1 MTCEHPAGSRTIEGN
16 FCNVSGPAA
25 APATGLS
32 SANWS
37 SSPAPSGV
45 LGSTNSGRNSRRPP
59 STKID
64 STTSRRCAGLG
75 AGMVDLPP
83 VASFDPLEAVLADPQ
98 VPERRRL
105 CPALVFRQPD
115 GAVLNQQD
123 APAHGI
129 SPDLLVECNAKLTY
143 QSGYCPICGQEYK
156 FEPSL
161 KPGDV
166 VDRKYEV
173 KGPVAFGGLGWI
185 YLAWARHLTRW
196 VIIKGLLNIKDSTQR
211 ELARTEARSLSAF
224 KHPNIVHVYDLIEGD
239 PNRGEPDYIVM
250 EYVGGRTL
258 MQLRRERGPL
268 PIAEACAYILGLLPS
283 FAYMH
288 QQGRV
293 YMDFKPENGMLEPGS
308 GDDSERVVL
317 IDMGAVHEAY
327 NEDPTSGVLYAT
339 DGYSSP
345 ELAPTPQHD
354 IYTIG
359 RTLAVLTADFNFGSD
374 FRDKLPD
381 AKTVPAWASH
391 PAFYRL
397 LAKATRS
404 DPDDRFQSA
413 LELEDQLRGVLRLV
427 VSETG
432 QVPIGESTLFSGDV
446 LELAGA
452 DADGLSWRSLPV
464 TRTNVD
470 DPAAPLIEATNRE
483 PELDKRI
490 AMLRNAMLQPQFF
503 ERSTYLS
510 LQLAIAMIESLD
522 YVEAEQLLLQLEQA
536 DRYNWRVLWLLG
548 KLRLAQQRDPE
559 AQALFDAVDAELPG
573 ELAPKLARA
582 VAAELSGDLETAAG
596 LYDRVSRTNPTY
608 STATFGLARCRLK
621 LCDRAGAVAAY
632 ERVPAHSNRY
642 VAAQLALTRTLTDT
656 SIGTPS
662 VHDLTRASNILGALT
677 AQNVVDS
684 PEMHMA
690 AAAVFLT
697 AAEQVDT
704 GKLRPNGSHLL
715 GRACESADLRRG
727 AEEHLRRCARY
738 ARGDDERISL
748 IDRANAVRPWSLL

>member
-1 MTCEHPAGSRTIEGN
+1 
-16 FCNVSGPAA
+16 
-25 APATGLS
+25 
-32 SANWS
+32 
-37 SSPAPSGV
+37 
-45 LGSTNSGRNSRRPP
+45 
-59 STKID
+59 
-64 STTSRRCAGLG
+64 
-75 AGMVDLPP
+75 MVDLPA
-83 VASFDPLEAVLADPQ
+83 VAWFDPLEAVLADPR

-115 GAVLNQQD
+115 GTVLNQQD
-123 APAHGI
+123 ARSHGI
-129 SPDLLVECNAKLTY
+129 SPHLLVECNAKLTHE
-143 QSGYCPICGQEYK
+143 SGYCPICGQEYM

-185 YLAWARHLTRW
+185 YLAWARHLARW

-239 PNRGEPDYIVM
+239 PNRGEPDYVVM

-258 MQLRRERGPL
+258 MQLRLERGPL

-283 FAYMH
+283 FAYVH

-327 NEDPTSGVLYAT
+327 NEDPASGVLYAT
-339 DGYSSP
+339 GGYSSP

-359 RTLAVLTADFNFGSD
+359 RALAVLTADFNFGSD
-374 FRDKLPD
+374 FRHTLPG
-381 AKTVPAWASH
+381 AETVPAWASH

-432 QVPIGESTLFSGDV
+432 QVPISESTLFSGDV
-446 LELAGA
+446 LELVGA
-452 DADGLSWRSLPV
+452 DADVLSWRSLPV
-464 TRTNVD
+464 TRTNAA
-470 DPAAPLIEATNRE
+470 DPAAPLIEAANQE

-490 AMLRNAMLQPQFF
+490 AMLRNALLQPRFLEQ
-503 ERSTYLS
+503 STNLP
-510 LQLAIAMIESLD
+510 LQLAVAMIENL
-522 YVEAEQLLLQLEQA
+522 YYAEAEQLLLQLEQA
-536 DRYNWRVLWLLG
+536 DPYNWRVRWLLG
-548 KLRLAQQRDPE
+548 KLRLAQQRNSE
-559 AQALFDAVDAELPG
+559 ALELFDAVDAEVPG
-573 ELAPKLARA
+573 ELAPKLASA
-582 VAAELSGDLETAAG
+582 IAAELSGDLGTAAC

-608 STATFGLARCRLK
+608 STATFGLARCRLR
-621 LCDRAGAVAAY
+621 LFDRAGAIAAY
-632 ERVPAHSNRY
+632 ELVPAHSNRY
-642 VAAQLALTRTLTDT
+642 VAAQLALTRTLTET
-656 SIGTPS
+656 SVGSPS
-662 VHDLTRASNILGALT
+662 VADLTRASTILGGLT
-677 AQNVVDS
+677 GQNVADN
-684 PEMHMA
+684 PEVHMA
-690 AAAVFLT
+690 AAAVLLT
-697 AAEQVDT
+697 AAEQIDT
-704 GKLRPNGSHLL
+704 RKLSPQGSPLL
-715 GRACESADLRRG
+715 GRAWESADLRRG
-727 AEEHLRRCARY
+727 AEERLRRCARY
-738 ARGDDERISL
+738 ARGDDERIAL
-748 IDRANAVRPWSLL
+748 IDRANAVRPWSLV